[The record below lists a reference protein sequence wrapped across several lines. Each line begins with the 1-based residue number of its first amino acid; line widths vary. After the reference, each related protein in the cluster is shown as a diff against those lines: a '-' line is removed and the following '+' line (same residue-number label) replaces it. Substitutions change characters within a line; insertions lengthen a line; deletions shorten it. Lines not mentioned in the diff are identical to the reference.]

1 MKKDE
6 NRTVKLPKPLP
17 YQKKIIEWLDD
28 DSVKYVT
35 FVKSRQSGGS
45 FLNKMLV
52 AKWGLSELNMKIGY
66 ITPTAKLGKR
76 FFLDLSQQL
85 EPFIKG
91 TNATELLIEFKT
103 GSYVQFFSAE
113 SKDAIRGFQFH
124 YVIID
129 EAAFMDDETFN
140 LIIRPTF
147 TIIGKKIILTSTT
160 NGAQGFF
167 YAHNVYGK
175 DDTMRQ
181 YRTMFINIY
190 DNPFISEED
199 RNNIKRQVPDK
210 VWRQEYMSEFLDGS
224 GTVFTNYMNCINLK
238 PEKTGV
244 YYAAIDWGKT
254 NDYTV
259 LTIIN
264 NKKQVME
271 IFRINAVE
279 YTKQVDMIVR
289 KLSEWK
295 PREVISEE
303 NNIGA
308 AINEMLKAK
317 YKGKVKS
324 PYLTNKPKR
333 DMIEDLIVAFEQQL
347 IGIPKN
353 EMLISELQA
362 FTCIYNPQT
371 QSVRYQ
377 APNGM
382 HDDMVLSLAYAYS
395 CVNKRRSG
403 SIRIL

>member
-1 MKKDE
+1 
-6 NRTVKLPKPLP
+6 
-17 YQKKIIEWLDD
+17 
-28 DSVKYVT
+28 
-35 FVKSRQSGGS
+35 
-45 FLNKMLV
+45 
-52 AKWGLSELNMKIGY
+52 
-66 ITPTAKLGKR
+66 
-76 FFLDLSQQL
+76 
-85 EPFIKG
+85 
-91 TNATELLIEFKT
+91 
-103 GSYVQFFSAE
+103 
-113 SKDAIRGFQFH
+113 
-124 YVIID
+124 
-129 EAAFMDDETFN
+129 
-140 LIIRPTF
+140 
-147 TIIGKKIILTSTT
+147 
-160 NGAQGFF
+160 
-167 YAHNVYGK
+167 
-175 DDTMRQ
+175 
-181 YRTMFINIY
+181 
-190 DNPFISEED
+190 
-199 RNNIKRQVPDK
+199 
-210 VWRQEYMSEFLDGS
+210 MSEFLDGS